1 MKIKI
6 VGWLVFML
14 TISSLAY
21 SLELSY
27 TIPDAKV
34 DEYISD
40 YCYIHKNTETMPDPN
55 WVDPTPDEPYDNEA
69 PQILKYTDQG
79 WTKEHIR
86 RYIGSQIRRGKNAK
100 YRDNYKATDD
110 SDVE

>member
-1 MKIKI
+1 MKKMIFLFVI
-6 VGWLVFML
+6 MFYCTSVFG
-14 TISSLAY
+14 
-21 SLELSY
+21 LELKFI
-27 TIPDAKV
+27 IPDAKV
-34 DEYISD
+34 EDYIES
-40 YCYIHKNTETMPDPN
+40 YVYIHKNTETMPDPN

-100 YRDNYKATDD
+100 YRDNYKATDV